1 MSKTTVFID
10 EVLIRNALRV
20 TNLKTKKDVIEEGL
34 KELIRRKNREQ
45 LRRELGTF
53 DIDLTLKELKGRRAG
68 K

>member
-10 EVLIRNALRV
+10 EVLIRNALKV